1 MKRKCKELKRI
12 ARENLS
18 ACGYI
23 LPMRAFILTSLIAS
37 LFELPFSM
45 LQTTQVLFSTQNI
58 IYYIA
63 QVIISLVSILLT
75 CGQYRIHFSIAQH
88 KKIEMKDLF
97 FYVKNMPDRYILA
110 RLILFGLTLLC
121 MIPMF
126 GGMVMLYFGKALLPS
141 LALIII
147 GTIITIIV
155 TLTYDLLFFVL
166 MDNPDFSIGEAFTQM
181 QMLMKG
187 NLGKYF
193 YLQLSFLGLML
204 LVAFSFGL
212 AILWVQ
218 PYMTQT
224 ITLFYYELTGQL
236 DKIEIYKHKQTN
248 TASVFEQYI

>member
-45 LQTTQVLFSTQNI
+45 LQTTAVRFSTQNI

-63 QVIISLVSILLT
+63 QVIIGLVSILLT

-110 RLILFGLTLLC
+110 RFAHFGLTLLC
-121 MIPMF
+121 MMPIF
-126 GGMVMLYFGKALLPS
+126 VGILFLYFGKAIVPALG
-141 LALIII
+141 LIII
-147 GTIITIIV
+147 GIIITLLFS
-155 TLTYDLLFFVL
+155 LTFDLLFFVL
-166 MDNPDFSIGEAFTQM
+166 MENPAFSVGEAFIQM
-181 QMLMKG
+181 QRLMKG

-193 YLQLSFLGLML
+193 YLQLSFLGCCLWL
-204 LVAFSFGL
+204 FLSGL
-212 AILWVQ
+212 QFCGYSLI
-218 PYMTQT
+218 
-224 ITLFYYELTGQL
+224 
-236 DKIEIYKHKQTN
+236 
-248 TASVFEQYI
+248 